1 MHRGSAAP
9 SVVPA
14 TLTVEVAGTA
24 YRWVGTLVLEESAG
38 DVPPVVRR
46 AMDYID
52 HHISDPGLSLANVAE
67 AIPVSKC
74 YLARRFKEA
83 CGMTCNTYI
92 ETRRANRV
100 GAQV

>member
-1 MHRGSAAP
+1 MHRATAAP

-38 DVPPVVRR
+38 DVPAVVRR
-46 AMDYID
+46 AMEYID
-52 HHISDPGLSLANVAE
+52 AHIGEPGLSLANVAD

-92 ETRRANRV
+92 DTRRANLV
-100 GAQV
+100 EVQA